1 MDEVK
6 SDMDMITI
14 TRAQFQEAVQRCAN
28 DFRDC
33 CPDAV
38 PKNVKNS
45 FVIAVRGWAYGLEV
59 VLFDDDDEEKSDE
72 SV

>member
-1 MDEVK
+1 MAEVK
-6 SDMDMITI
+6 SDMDMVTI

-33 CPDAV
+33 CPDTIPEDIKAL
-38 PKNVKNS
+38 
-45 FVIAVRGWAYGLEV
+45 FVFAVRGWADGLEV
-59 VLFDDDDEEKSDE
+59 VLFDDDDEDESDE